1 MTGGMYLLFLSTK
14 VETRI
19 AVNISNIHL
28 LCKIME
34 YVINSSLMSHL
45 NGKNILSGDQYGF
58 RENRSCEVPLLRRCT
73 KIEQFDSILLD
84 FSKAFDLVTTHSV

>member
-1 MTGGMYLLFLSTK
+1 LHLLFLSTK

-45 NGKNILSGDQYGF
+45 NGKNILSGDQNGF
-58 RENRSCEVPLLRRCT
+58 RRENRSCEVPLLRRCT